1 MASLKERFKSGLKAM
16 GAGVKQAGKTAAMA
30 LAPGLAASKMI
41 SKERK
46 KKKLREG
53 MMKATGQSKESAAA
67 IKRRTD
73 IAAKRLSAQR
83 RAAGESPR
91 YSGVAK
97 KQRDMSARK
106 RAMGDRLIKQV
117 KMMKKEKK
125 PLK

>member
-16 GAGVKQAGKTAAMA
+16 GAGIKQTGKTVAMVA
-30 LAPGLAASKMI
+30 VPGLAASKMI

-73 IAAKRLSAQR
+73 IAAQR
-83 RAAGESPR
+83 IS
-91 YSGVAK
+91 AK
-97 KQRDMSARK
+97 KRGK
-106 RAMGDRLIKQV
+106 
-117 KMMKKEKK
+117 
-125 PLK
+125 